1 MPGCLLSGMPA
12 DQKRGWRWLRRSYID
27 LELQLGEI
35 ERVRTLYQKYLQ
47 WAPAR
52 CGAWCKYAEVE
63 AGLGELGRAR
73 AIFELAIE
81 QPLLDMPEILWKARR
96 SPCPHACAAFCLSIN
111 KILLLFW
118 TCQTCIVGLW
128 QPCSP
133 HGCMQCCTYI
143 PEANCCCCSLVI
155 PETAG
160 EQSLGISTCCD
171 VRAACISVLRKW
183 ARLRQPE
190 RVLTLLARMCRAT

>member
-1 MPGCLLSGMPA
+1 MPA
-12 DQKRGWRWLRRSYID
+12 DLDNSRRQLRRSYID

-81 QPLLDMPEILWKARR
+81 QPLLDMPEVLWKARR
-96 SPCPHACAAFCLSIN
+96 SSRPHACAAS
-111 KILLLFW
+111 
-118 TCQTCIVGLW
+118 
-128 QPCSP
+128 
-133 HGCMQCCTYI
+133 
-143 PEANCCCCSLVI
+143 
-155 PETAG
+155 
-160 EQSLGISTCCD
+160 
-171 VRAACISVLRKW
+171 R
-183 ARLRQPE
+183 
-190 RVLTLLARMCRAT
+190 LLADQTMPLSCSYMIPWS

>member
-1 MPGCLLSGMPA
+1 MPA
-12 DQKRGWRWLRRSYID
+12 DQGSGRRWLRRSYID

-81 QPLLDMPEILWKARR
+81 QPLLDMPEVLWKARR
-96 SPCPHACAAFCLSIN
+96 PSRPHARAAFCLPADQTVP
-111 KILLLFW
+111 LLCSYHGTSMGFS
-118 TCQTCIVGLW
+118 

-133 HGCMQCCTYI
+133 QGCMQCCRYI
-143 PEANCCCCSLVI
+143 PKADCCCSLAI
-155 PETAG
+155 SETTG
-160 EQSLGISTCCD
+160 RHCLGVHD
-171 VRAACISVLRKW
+171 GFGLWAACISVLRKW